1 MNDTTYA
8 IAGFTVGVLGTLALR
23 GTISHFYNVAK
34 AAGSS
39 LGNLKM
45 VIVMRTDLP
54 MTNGKIASQAA
65 HAAVS
70 CYKAASDSNPSLLK
84 AWELLGQPK
93 IVVRTNS
100 DKELVTLSEKA
111 KRMGVINVLIRD
123 AGRTQIPGG
132 SVTCLGIGPD
142 KASVI
147 DSISGHL
154 RLL

>member
-1 MNDTTYA
+1 MLN
-8 IAGFTVGVLGTLALR
+8 
-23 GTISHFYNVAK
+23 
-34 AAGSS
+34 
-39 LGNLKM
+39 
-45 VIVMRTDLP
+45 
-54 MTNGKIASQAA
+54 
-65 HAAVS
+65 
-70 CYKAASDSNPSLLK
+70 

-93 IVVRTNS
+93 IVVRTNQVG